1 MDIKIKYD
9 GEWPNLCRGNL
20 IVCIDGVEWDF
31 GCYSLKSGGEIQRDE
46 EWNMWATEG
55 PWDIWDW
62 PEGFP
67 DDDLL
72 KEVVLMEI
80 NSEIPHGCCGGCIS

>member
-9 GEWPNLCRGNL
+9 GEWPNLCRGHL
-20 IVCIDGVEWDF
+20 IVCIDDVEWDF
-31 GCYSLKSGGEIQRDE
+31 GGYSLKSGGEIQRDE

-67 DDDLL
+67 KDEYLRL
-72 KEVVLMEI
+72 NVLEAV
-80 NSEIPHGCCGGCIS
+80 NTSIPFGCCGGCI